1 MTVFNYYQ
9 NKTVKIEEFKTV
21 NEIKNSLDNIS
32 YEYIWVFYK
41 TKSRLLKN
49 KEKYEKYIKMKQKN
63 SSKYGDKKLLSLSNE
78 NKKKNLIRFKY

>member
-9 NKTVKIEEFKTV
+9 NKTVKIEDFKTV
-21 NEIKNSLDNIS
+21 NEIKNSLDNTS

-49 KEKYEKYIKMKQKN
+49 KEKYKKYIKMKQKN